1 MDIAQ
6 YVLDFVNQTHRSI
19 FLTGK
24 AGTGKT
30 TLLHQIIATT
40 YKNVMVAAPTGI
52 AALNAKGVTLHS
64 LFQLPLA
71 TFVPTYKEE
80 AAWPG
85 NLNIVTSKTLMKQQ
99 KMNTYKRRVLQ
110 KLELLIIDEVSM
122 LRADTLD
129 MINTVLKSIRGSS
142 APFGG
147 VQVLFIGDLLQL
159 PPVVKQ
165 SEWDILQHYYKG
177 ISFFHAKVIEE
188 NPPLYLELEKVY
200 RQSDED
206 FVQILNHLR
215 TNEITQKDIQTLQQ
229 YIQPTFK
236 PSYND
241 GYITLTTHNYKAD
254 QLNAAAFSAIKAP
267 VYTYQAEVKDEF
279 PEYLYPLDTQ
289 LSLKVGA
296 QVMFVKNDL
305 EIPKRYYNGK
315 IGEVVY
321 LSKDEIRVRLSGED
335 TVIEVGKYMWEH
347 VRYKSKTNSEEIE
360 QEVLGTFTQYPLRL
374 AWAITVHKS
383 QGLTFDKAVID
394 LADAFASGQTY
405 VALSRLRSLDGLV
418 LLSSL
423 NAKEFFTATDVI
435 DYASQK
441 ADPDTLADTFSL
453 ERKAFLEKEVL
464 KTFSWLDLAVQWGAH
479 VNSYKVENARSLKSQ
494 FRQWAQEQAKTY
506 DTIVQHSEKFLN
518 QLKGIL
524 SQPDYDKHY
533 LLERFHKAYDYFF
546 PQLERLTIETF
557 YTHLQVNGKKQVKA
571 FSEELTQLEDIQID
585 AITQLLKTKI
595 ILESMITPS
604 SEQEEK
610 RAFERAKN
618 YRERLIGRALEKW
631 REDSLNGKFST
642 EEPTLVAE
650 GKKEKKEKK
659 GKKEKAEK
667 ISTYARTLELW
678 REKKNV
684 AEIVAER
691 KLTESTIY
699 GHLTKYVEEGVIS
712 IEEVL
717 SSQRLQHLQET
728 LPTIS
733 EEETLNE
740 LRARVGEEYSF
751 GEIKLFRAYWF
762 RQNKIKET

>member
-64 LFQLPLA
+64 LFQLPIA
-71 TFVPTYKEE
+71 TFVPSTAVDMSLAE
-80 AAWPG
+80 
-85 NLNIVTSKTLMKQQ
+85 NVNVVTPKTLIQRQQ
-99 KMNTYKRRVLQ
+99 MNSYKRKTLK

-129 MINTVLKSIRGSS
+129 MINTVLKSVRGSS

-159 PPVVKQ
+159 PPVVKPQ
-165 SEWDILQHYYKG
+165 EWELLQQYYKG
-177 ISFFHAKVIEE
+177 IFFFHSKVIEE

-200 RQSDED
+200 RQSDTD

-215 TNEITQKDIQTLQQ
+215 TNEITQRDIQTLQQ
-229 YIQPTFK
+229 YIQPSFK

-254 QLNAAAFSAIKAP
+254 QINAAAFSAIKAP
-267 VYTYQAEVKDEF
+267 VFTYQAEVKDEF

-296 QVMFVKNDL
+296 QVMFVKNDS
-305 EIPKRYYNGK
+305 ETPKRYYNGK

-321 LSKDEIRVRLSGED
+321 LSEEEIRVKLSDED
-335 TVIEVGKYMWEH
+335 TVIEVGKYIWEH
-347 VRYKSKTNSEEIE
+347 IRYKSKANSDEIE

-405 VALSRLRSLDGLV
+405 VALSRLRSLDGLI

-423 NAKEFFTATDVI
+423 NVKEFFTATDVK

-441 ADPDTLADTFSL
+441 AAPETLADTFSS

-479 VNSYKVENARSLKSQ
+479 VSSYKQENARSLKSQ
-494 FRQWAQEQAKTY
+494 FRQWAQEQSRTY

-518 QLKGIL
+518 QLRSIF
-524 SQPDYDKHY
+524 SDPHYDKYY
-533 LLERFHKAYDYFF
+533 LYERFQKAYDYFY
-546 PQLERLTIETF
+546 PQLDRLALETF

-571 FSEELTQLEDIQID
+571 FTEELTQLEDMQID
-585 AITQLLKTKI
+585 AIVQLLKTKI
-595 ILESMITPS
+595 ILESIIDPP
-604 SEQEEK
+604 SEQEERK
-610 RAFERAKN
+610 SFEKAKN
-618 YRERLIGRALEKW
+618 YRERLLGRAIEKW
-631 REDSLNGKFST
+631 REDSLNGKLST
-642 EEPTLVAE
+642 EAPELVK
-650 GKKEKKEKK
+650 KKEKKEK
-659 GKKEKAEK
+659 
-667 ISTYARTLELW
+667 ISTYALTLELW
-678 REKKNV
+678 KQKKNV
-684 AEIVAER
+684 AEIAAER
-691 KLTESTIY
+691 KLTESTVY
-699 GHLTKYVEEGVIS
+699 GHLTKYIGEGAIS

-717 SSQRLQHLQET
+717 SAEKLQHFQQA
-728 LPTIS
+728 LPTITQ
-733 EEETLNE
+733 EETLNE

-762 RQNKIKET
+762 YKNRDKEG

>member
-142 APFGG
+142 ASFGG

-215 TNEITQKDIQTLQQ
+215 TNEITQRDIQTLQQ

-289 LSLKVGA
+289 LFLKVGA

-305 EIPKRYYNGK
+305 EVPKRYYNGK

-321 LSKDEIRVRLSGED
+321 LSEEEIRVKLADED
-335 TVIEVGKYMWEH
+335 TVIEVSTYEWEN
-347 VRYKSKTNSEEIE
+347 VRYKSKSESEEIE
-360 QEVLGTFTQYPLRL
+360 QEVLGTFIQYPLRL

-394 LADAFASGQTY
+394 LEDVFTSGQAY

-418 LLSSL
+418 LLSPFQDKELHTSL
-423 NAKEFFTATDVI
+423 DIINYAT
-435 DYASQK
+435 QK
-441 ADPDTLADTFSL
+441 AAPESL
-453 ERKAFLEKEVL
+453 EGILSEDKKEFLEKEL
-464 KTFSWLDLAVQWGAH
+464 LRAFSWFEVATQWKIHA
-479 VNSYKVENARSLKSQ
+479 NSYKAETGKSLKSQ
-494 FRQWAQEQAKTY
+494 FHTWAVEQSKAC
-506 DTIVQHSEKFLN
+506 DAIIVHSEKFLK
-518 QLKGIL
+518 QLRSIL
-524 SQPDYDKHY
+524 ATPNYD
-533 LLERFHKAYDYFF
+533 LSFLMERFEKAYEYFF
-546 PQLERLTIETF
+546 PLWERIAFDTF
-557 YTHLQVNGKKQVKA
+557 YTHFQINNKKQVKA
-571 FSEELTQLEDIQID
+571 FSEELTALEDMLIELIVR
-585 AITQLLKTKI
+585 LLKDRI
-595 ILESMITPS
+595 IFTSLLEKQSNDWKKTDFD
-604 SEQEEK
+604 
-610 RAFERAKN
+610 RAN
-618 YRERLIGRALEKW
+618 SYRERLLERVLQQW
-631 REDSLNGKFST
+631 RDNTLSGKLMEDPV
-642 EEPTLVAE
+642 EIAQP
-650 GKKEKKEKK
+650 KEKKKR
-659 GKKEKAEK
+659 
-667 ISTYARTLELW
+667 ISTYEQTLLLW
-678 REKKNV
+678 QQHKSIPQI
-684 AEIVAER
+684 AAER
-691 KLTESTIY
+691 KIHERTIY
-699 GHLTKYVEEGVIS
+699 DHMARLVGEGKIEVTELLSTDEISTLETAFAQSSEDTLTAIREI
-712 IEEVL
+712 
-717 SSQRLQHLQET
+717 
-728 LPTIS
+728 
-733 EEETLNE
+733 
-740 LRARVGEEYSF
+740 VGEEYPWETLKIF
-751 GEIKLFRAYWF
+751 KAYYT
-762 RQNKIKET
+762 KK